1 MSVIAADANRRRR
14 LTGSKVRSAAMR
26 TGVFLPIFDALADPA
41 TLARLAAR
49 AEGRGWDGVFLWDH
63 VLYRPPVASA
73 TDPWIALAAIASA
86 TERVQIG
93 PMVTPLAR
101 RRPWIVARQAVALD
115 HLSGG
120 RFVLGLGLGLDASG
134 GELSR
139 FGEEVDDRR
148 RAGMLDE
155 GLAVLTGLLTG
166 QRVEHRGEHYTV
178 DDVTF
183 LPPPAR
189 PGGMPIWLA
198 ARWPNRRPVARALQ
212 HDGVFLIDT
221 DDPASLADIVP
232 QASALGRPFDIVVTG
247 MPGDDAAGWEAAG
260 ATWWLTDLDAFEL
273 TVSAVEAAI
282 DAGPPA

>member
-1 MSVIAADANRRRR
+1 MQ
-14 LTGSKVRSAAMR
+14 
-26 TGVFLPIFDALADPA
+26 TGVFLPIFDELADPA
-41 TLARLAAR
+41 TLARLAVR
-49 AEGRGWDGVFLWDH
+49 AEDRGWDGVFLWDH
-63 VLYRPPVASA
+63 VIYRPPVTSA

-120 RFVLGLGLGLDASG
+120 RFVLGVGLGLDSSG

-155 GLAVLTGLLTG
+155 GLDVLTGLLRG
-166 QRVEHRGEHYTV
+166 EPVDHRGEHYTV

-189 PGGMPIWLA
+189 PEGIPIWLA
-198 ARWPNRRPVARALQ
+198 ARWPNRRPVARALR

-221 DDPASLADIVP
+221 DDPGSLAGIV
-232 QASALGRPFDIVVTG
+232 ADAADLGRPFDIVVEDD
-247 MPGDDAAGWEAAG
+247 PGADAGAWRAAG
-260 ATWWLTDLDAFEL
+260 ATWWLASFDAFDV
-273 TVSAVEAAI
+273 TVAAVESAI
-282 DAGPPA
+282 DAGPRL